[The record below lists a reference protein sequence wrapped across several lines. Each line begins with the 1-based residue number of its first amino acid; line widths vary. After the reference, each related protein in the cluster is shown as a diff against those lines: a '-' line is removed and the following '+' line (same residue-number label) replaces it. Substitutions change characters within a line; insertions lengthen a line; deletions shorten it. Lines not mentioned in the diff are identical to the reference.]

1 MSDSQTLVV
10 KLGTSVLTGGSR
22 RLNRAH
28 IVELVRQCAQLHAAG
43 HRIVIVTSGAI
54 AAGREHLGYPELPAT
69 IASKQLL
76 AAVGQSRLIQ
86 LWEQLFSI
94 YGIHI
99 GQMLLTRADMED
111 RERFLNARD
120 TLRALLDNNIVPV
133 INENDAVAT
142 AEIKV
147 GDNDNL
153 SALAAILAGADKLLL
168 LTDQQGLFTA
178 DPRTNPQ
185 AELIKDVHGI
195 DDALR
200 AIAGDSVSGLGTG
213 GMGTKL
219 QAADVAC
226 RAGIDTIIAA
236 GSKPGVI
243 GDVME
248 GVSVGT
254 RFHAQASPLENRKRW
269 IFGAPPAGEI
279 TVDEGATAAILERG
293 SSLLPKGIKS
303 VTGNFS
309 RGEVIRIC
317 NLEGR
322 DIAHGVTRYNSDAL
336 RRIAGHHSQQ
346 IDTILEQMGIAA
358 KAASYKLALLSSREK
373 NRVLETIADELEAQ
387 TESILSANVQDV
399 EQARANGLSE
409 AMLDR
414 LALTPARLKAI
425 ADDVRQVCN
434 LADPVGQ
441 VIDGGLLDSGLR
453 LERRRVPLG
462 VIGVIYEARPN
473 VTVDV
478 ASLCLKTGNAVILRG
493 GKETYRTNAAT
504 VAVIQ
509 KALEA

>member
-99 GQMLLTRADMED
+99 GQMLLTRADIED

-120 TLRALLDNNIVPV
+120 TLRALLDNHIVPV

-178 DPRTNPQ
+178 DPRSNPQ
-185 AELIKDVHGI
+185 AELIKDVYGV

-200 AIAGDSVSGLGTG
+200 SIAGDSVSGLGTG
-213 GMGTKL
+213 GMSTKL

-226 RAGIDTIIAA
+226 RAGIDTIIAS

-243 GDVME
+243 GDVM
-248 GVSVGT
+248 
-254 RFHAQASPLENRKRW
+254 ENRKRW

-279 TVDEGATAAILERG
+279 TVDEGATAAMLERG

-317 NLEGR
+317 NLQGR
-322 DIAHGVTRYNSDAL
+322 DIAHGVSRYNSDAL

-346 IDTILEQMGIAA
+346 IDAILG
-358 KAASYKLALLSSREK
+358 
-373 NRVLETIADELEAQ
+373 
-387 TESILSANVQDV
+387 
-399 EQARANGLSE
+399 
-409 AMLDR
+409 
-414 LALTPARLKAI
+414 
-425 ADDVRQVCN
+425 
-434 LADPVGQ
+434 
-441 VIDGGLLDSGLR
+441 
-453 LERRRVPLG
+453 
-462 VIGVIYEARPN
+462 YEYGP
-473 VTVDV
+473 
-478 ASLCLKTGNAVILRG
+478 
-493 GKETYRTNAAT
+493 
-504 VAVIQ
+504 VAVHRDDMITR
-509 KALEA
+509 